1 MLLKRLQGE
10 SAACLAFH
18 GWPRCRLE
26 QRWEILV
33 HSKEK
38 ATPPFPFSKET
49 ASSQYCAVLGM
60 GSSVV
65 PHPHYQ
71 ALRALG
77 TATTATLDSH
87 KKLWYKL
94 NVGSG

>member
-1 MLLKRLQGE
+1 M
-10 SAACLAFH
+10 
-18 GWPRCRLE
+18 
-26 QRWEILV
+26 

-49 ASSQYCAVLGM
+49 TSSQYCAVLGM

-65 PHPHYQ
+65 PHQCY
-71 ALRALG
+71 AKKSGSRALG
-77 TATTATLDSH
+77 TATTVTLDSH
-87 KKLWYKL
+87 KKLWCKL